1 MSLVIVDTGCA
12 NLSSVKFAF
21 ERLDIKAFISADPSK
36 IASADKVLIPGVGAA
51 PYAMA
56 QIKERGLLETL
67 QNLSQPTLGICLGMQ
82 LLFDTLTEGALNT
95 EKLETQGL
103 GLIPGRVG
111 PLDTKGAPSPHMGW
125 NALNIGKE
133 TTLLSGINT
142 GDYAYFVHSY
152 AVPLGDYTVASAAYG
167 DEFSAIVQ
175 HENVMGC
182 QFHPERSSTI
192 GAQILSNFAKS

>member
-1 MSLVIVDTGCA
+1 MSLIIVDTGCA

-21 ERLDIKAFISADPSK
+21 ERLDIKAFISADPSE

-82 LLFDTLTEGALNT
+82 LLFDTLTEGDV
-95 EKLETQGL
+95 ETQGL

-125 NALNIGKE
+125 NALNVSQE
-133 TTLLSGINT
+133 SALLSGINT

-182 QFHPERSSTI
+182 QFHPERSSAI
-192 GAQILSNFAKS
+192 GAQILSNFAKE

>member
-125 NALNIGKE
+125 NALNIRNK
-133 TTLLSGINT
+133 TSLVSGINT

>member
-1 MSLVIVDTGCA
+1 MSLIIVDTGCA

-21 ERLDIKAFISADPSK
+21 ERLDIKAFISADPSE

-82 LLFDTLTEGALNT
+82 LLFDTLTEGDV
-95 EKLETQGL
+95 ETQGL

-125 NALNIGKE
+125 NALNVSQE
-133 TTLLSGINT
+133 SALLSGINT

-182 QFHPERSSTI
+182 QFHPERSSAI
-192 GAQILSNFAKS
+192 GAKILSNFAKE

>member
-21 ERLDIKAFISADPSK
+21 DRLDIKALISADPSK

-125 NALNIGKE
+125 NALNIRKK
-133 TTLLSGINT
+133 TSLVSGINT

>member
-125 NALNIGKE
+125 NALNIRKE
-133 TTLLSGINT
+133 TSLVSGINT

>member
-21 ERLDIKAFISADPSK
+21 DRLDIKALISADPSK

-125 NALNIGKE
+125 NALNIRKE
-133 TTLLSGINT
+133 TSLVSGINT